1 MVDRPRHPLPLEE
14 SVALAPPAVRNDHV
28 AIGVYENVL
37 IIIWFQTPTM
47 EDFGL
52 VESAT
57 SDLIE
62 RNPGGIG
69 LLIVIVEGNDKPPPQ
84 GVRRRNADLVA
95 RYEGKIW
102 AMARVIEGVGLKT
115 GMMRF
120 VLSTIDLLSNSSV
133 KEKTVE
139 DVGAA
144 VKWLTSLQPRLHE
157 RGVLN
162 EVEKLRRGMPARG
175 ADRS

>member
-1 MVDRPRHPLPLEE
+1 
-14 SVALAPPAVRNDHV
+14 VALAPPAVRNDHV
-28 AIGVYENVL
+28 SIGSHDNLL
-37 IIIWFQTPTM
+37 IIVWYQTPTM

-62 RNPGGIG
+62 RNVGGIG
-69 LLIVIVEGNDKPPPQ
+69 LLIIIVEGNDKPPPQ
-84 GVRRRNADLVA
+84 AVRRRNADLVA

-102 AMARVIEGVGLKT
+102 AMARVIEGVGLKM

-120 VLSTIDLLSNSSV
+120 VLSTIDLLSNSAL

-139 DVGAA
+139 NVADA
-144 VKWLTSLQPRLHE
+144 VSWLNSLQPRLHE

-162 EVEKLRRGMPARG
+162 EVEKLRRGMPAPRG
-175 ADRS
+175 QERPAARAR